1 MIKVIFGW
9 LWRMPVSAL
18 MAIVGRLLAPV
29 LPFFV
34 QKDGYLPKWL
44 WWFQTPDNP
53 CDGDKGH
60 LERWGTETDFW
71 HTYLRRTAWFL
82 RNVCYGFDIDVLGF
96 VVNTDKQACKISGNT
111 EASDNNGI
119 SGTAKYLCY
128 EMGKP
133 KAFQFYYIRH
143 YTILGKWKAC
153 VRLNIGWKLWGFY
166 SPTKGYA
173 QYVGIYF
180 NPWKKLQKIT

>member
-1 MIKVIFGW
+1 
-9 LWRMPVSAL
+9 MPVSAL

-60 LERWGTETDFW
+60 LERWGTDTDFW

-96 VVNTDKQACKISGNT
+96 TVDTSKQSCKISGNT

-128 EMGKP
+128 ENDKP
-133 KAFQFYYIRH
+133 KAFQFYFIKH
-143 YTILGKWKAC
+143 YTIFGKWKAC
-153 VRLNIGWKLWGFY
+153 IRLNIGWKLWGFY
-166 SPTKGYA
+166 GPTKEYA

-180 NPWKKLQKIT
+180 NPWKKLQKIK